1 MKSTNWDVYFDKQ
14 MSDAE
19 IRGLVEE
26 ELKALRIGAQL
37 AKIRRQKRLS
47 QTQLAARVGMSGP
60 NISRIE
66 NSPSQNMTIGTLVR
80 LARALGREVEIELP
94 LRRTV
99 TRGSRAVRASGMKD
113 PAYRDQRDRTRTAAF
128 RLRTERYRNR

>member
-1 MKSTNWDVYFDKQ
+1 MKPTNWDVYFHKQ
-14 MSDAE
+14 VSDAE

-47 QTQLAARVGMSGP
+47 QTELAARVGMSGP

-94 LRRTV
+94 LRRTA
-99 TRGSRAVRASGMKD
+99 TRGSRAAK
-113 PAYRDQRDRTRTAAF
+113 A
-128 RLRTERYRNR
+128 